1 MNEVD
6 FLKTTFGKENPFK
19 VPEGYFENIEKRV
32 MDNLPEI
39 DTSSKTVAKEIPLWK
54 RLRPYVAA
62 AAFFG
67 VMAGGYLLYQ
77 KNNVEAPLP
86 VNNVSA
92 VAHSDDY
99 NIDKAV
105 DYVMMDNEDFYAY
118 LAGE

>member
-1 MNEVD
+1 
-6 FLKTTFGKENPFK
+6 
-19 VPEGYFENIEKRV
+19 

-62 AAFFG
+62 AAFCG
-67 VMAGGYLLYQ
+67 VMAGGFLLYQ

-92 VAHSDDY
+92 IAHSDDY

>member
-6 FLKTTFGKENPFK
+6 FLKTTFGKSNPFK

-67 VMAGGYLLYQ
+67 VMA
-77 KNNVEAPLP
+77 
-86 VNNVSA
+86 NVSA
-92 VAHSDDY
+92 IAHSDDY